1 MPKNPNVKKVL
12 VIGSGPIVIGQ
23 AAEFDY
29 AGTQACRSLKEEGIE
44 VVLVNSNPAT
54 IMTDRDIADKVYIEP
69 LTAKVLEQ
77 IIEKMEDRD
86 SSLEDTFSLY
96 ESGIKMVKACNE
108 KIERVE
114 KKIQIL
120 SEEGQDA

>member
-1 MPKNPNVKKVL
+1 MEEL
-12 VIGSGPIVIGQ
+12 SI
-23 AAEFDY
+23 EE
-29 AGTQACRSLKEEGIE
+29 TLKE
-44 VVLVNSNPAT
+44 
-54 IMTDRDIADKVYIEP
+54 
-69 LTAKVLEQ
+69 LEQ

-96 ESGIKMVKACNE
+96 ASGIKMVKACNE

>member
-1 MPKNPNVKKVL
+1 
-12 VIGSGPIVIGQ
+12 
-23 AAEFDY
+23 
-29 AGTQACRSLKEEGIE
+29 
-44 VVLVNSNPAT
+44 
-54 IMTDRDIADKVYIEP
+54 
-69 LTAKVLEQ
+69 
-77 IIEKMEDRD
+77 MEDRD
-86 SSLEDTFSLY
+86 SSLEDTFSLS